1 MSEASYK
8 NIVYS
13 PYHNIKGFFDQFPLV
28 THERTPISAKTP
40 SSVESFYD
48 ELKLYFEPSDI
59 FPLEVQNG
67 KAGMPSKTLFLSSLN
82 HSVKQNIYHACTPE
96 DTVSLQEFLS
106 ENNLKQPM
114 TSLEDVIDYNN
125 LTMSCI
131 VVMDVNALQTPLIID
146 NATGAVIQ
154 DESDYNQTEEVHDE
168 EKLKEYQNKSEQDL
182 DDKDSVVRAYRSY
195 SIILY
200 LIVLINVPD
209 LEQRMHYFN
218 SLNERYLA
226 KHNIFGLLAMNK
238 CVSLTKFIQLHMS
251 RKGTFMMDMSL
262 KLWDGINYIFK
273 KTDDLNKEM
282 EIIKLKYSN
291 YKTLSKQDS
300 DEVVSSVVECVNND
314 DLLKQVCEDINII
327 F

>member
-1 MSEASYK
+1 
-8 NIVYS
+8 
-13 PYHNIKGFFDQFPLV
+13 
-28 THERTPISAKTP
+28 
-40 SSVESFYD
+40 
-48 ELKLYFEPSDI
+48 
-59 FPLEVQNG
+59 
-67 KAGMPSKTLFLSSLN
+67 
-82 HSVKQNIYHACTPE
+82 
-96 DTVSLQEFLS
+96 
-106 ENNLKQPM
+106 
-114 TSLEDVIDYNN
+114 
-125 LTMSCI
+125 
-131 VVMDVNALQTPLIID
+131 MDVNALQTPLIID

-218 SLNERYLA
+218 SFNDRYLT
-226 KHNIFGLLAMNK
+226 KHNIFGLLALNK